1 MAAQAPP
8 LGKEFS
14 TVVLAPF
21 ADLGEEVL
29 SSGSRMGDEKRDSVP
44 SAVPP
49 APTVAPRISRP
60 VFAPPR
66 PNAGGGTPAPR
77 PVAPRVSVN
86 PSAPSS
92 AIPSVPPTLPSAPP
106 LPQRFTPGPPPVA
119 PNAPLS
125 SAPPSA
131 PSLRPPPPSERARSA
146 ELESKHARLSIELVE
161 AKAALMRAE
170 AERARLERALAE
182 ERSTREAALRAAR
195 EEATQRVAELERRV
209 ERLRELEARVDEL
222 EAQALEVVT
231 LRQRNA
237 ELEAALATASKRS
250 LAAPDDLKRLRGV
263 GPAFERALRALGITT
278 FAQIA
283 EFTEADIERVAQ
295 SLKLKPERIRRD
307 DWVGI
312 ARALLAERE
321 NG

>member
-1 MAAQAPP
+1 
-8 LGKEFS
+8 
-14 TVVLAPF
+14 
-21 ADLGEEVL
+21 
-29 SSGSRMGDEKRDSVP
+29 
-44 SAVPP
+44 
-49 APTVAPRISRP
+49 
-60 VFAPPR
+60 
-66 PNAGGGTPAPR
+66 
-77 PVAPRVSVN
+77 
-86 PSAPSS
+86 
-92 AIPSVPPTLPSAPP
+92 
-106 LPQRFTPGPPPVA
+106 
-119 PNAPLS
+119 
-125 SAPPSA
+125 
-131 PSLRPPPPSERARSA
+131 
-146 ELESKHARLSIELVE
+146 LSIELVE

-170 AERARLERALAE
+170 TERARLERALAE

-307 DWVGI
+307 DWVGN

>member
-1 MAAQAPP
+1 
-8 LGKEFS
+8 
-14 TVVLAPF
+14 
-21 ADLGEEVL
+21 
-29 SSGSRMGDEKRDSVP
+29 
-44 SAVPP
+44 
-49 APTVAPRISRP
+49 
-60 VFAPPR
+60 
-66 PNAGGGTPAPR
+66 
-77 PVAPRVSVN
+77 
-86 PSAPSS
+86 
-92 AIPSVPPTLPSAPP
+92 
-106 LPQRFTPGPPPVA
+106 
-119 PNAPLS
+119 
-125 SAPPSA
+125 
-131 PSLRPPPPSERARSA
+131 
-146 ELESKHARLSIELVE
+146 
-161 AKAALMRAE
+161 MRAE
-170 AERARLERALAE
+170 TERARLERALAE

-195 EEATQRVAELERRV
+195 EEATQRVADLERRV

-307 DWVGI
+307 DWVGN